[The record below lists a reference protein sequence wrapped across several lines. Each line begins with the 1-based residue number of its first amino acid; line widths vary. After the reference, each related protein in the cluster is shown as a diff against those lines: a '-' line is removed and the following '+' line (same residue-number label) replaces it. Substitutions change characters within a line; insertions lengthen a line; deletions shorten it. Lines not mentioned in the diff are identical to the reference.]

1 MSGPASFPS
10 VAALV
15 PHAPPMLLI
24 DRIVAASANSMTV
37 RVPIST
43 ASLFYRQGQ
52 GVPSYVGIEYIAQT
66 IAAIAGYR
74 QHLAQ
79 QKVEPRV
86 GFLLGTR
93 RMSVLESW
101 FVTGSQLDV
110 AVEGI
115 FEDGQMAVF
124 DGTVHNEG
132 RLVVSARVNVY
143 QPDDLRDFSQKKEEI
158 G

>member
-1 MSGPASFPS
+1 MSELAGFPP

-24 DRIVAASANSMTV
+24 DRIAAASANSMTV
-37 RVPIST
+37 KVQVT
-43 ASLFYRQGQ
+43 AASLFYRPGR
-52 GVPSYVGIEYIAQT
+52 GVPSHVGIEYIAQT

-93 RMSVLESW
+93 RMSVLEPW
-101 FVTGSQLDV
+101 FVPGSQLDV

-143 QPDDLRDFSQKKEEI
+143 QPDDLRDFSQKNEEI